1 MKDSGL
7 TRRAFL
13 AAVTTTA
20 AVSAW
25 SAPNTARV
33 VPRKIS
39 PNEKVNVAGIGVGGK
54 GSSDIL
60 SFLRENVVAVCDV
73 DFAGAEET
81 VYRLPKAKQYKD
93 YRKMLDE
100 MGKDIDALTIA
111 TPDHTHAPAAYMAMK
126 LGKHV
131 YVEKPL
137 AHTVAEVRLLRKTAA
152 EMGVATQMGNQGH
165 SLDALR
171 ELTEMLRADAIGKV
185 TEVHVWTDRPGG
197 RWPKG
202 GPAEAA
208 PAQSVPATLD
218 WDLWIGTAPER
229 AYNELYA
236 PRKWRGWMDFG
247 CGGLGDMGCHIMDPA
262 WFALNLHEAPSFSVE
277 PVRQDGKNDQTWP
290 AAAVVKYAF
299 PARGDMPA
307 VDLYWYE
314 DGQKPPVP
322 AGLPEGTKLGDNEN
336 GSLFIGEKGIATAG
350 EYGGSP
356 RLLPDDKMKDF
367 TPPAATLPRVP
378 GGNHYRSFLSAIK
391 GGDPASSNFEY
402 AAPFTEMVL
411 MGNIALRCGAR
422 IEYDAAQAKITN
434 LPEANALLTKA
445 YRKGWEL
452 PV

>member
-137 AHTVAEVRLLRKTAA
+137 AHTVAEVRLLRRTAA

-208 PAQSVPATLD
+208 PAQSVPRRWTGTSGSERPPSAPTTNSTPRASGAAG
-218 WDLWIGTAPER
+218 WI
-229 AYNELYA
+229 
-236 PRKWRGWMDFG
+236 
-247 CGGLGDMGCHIMDPA
+247 
-262 WFALNLHEAPSFSVE
+262 S
-277 PVRQDGKNDQTWP
+277 
-290 AAAVVKYAF
+290 AAAVSETWA
-299 PARGDMPA
+299 ATS
-307 VDLYWYE
+307 WT
-314 DGQKPPVP
+314 PP
-322 AGLPEGTKLGDNEN
+322 
-336 GSLFIGEKGIATAG
+336 
-350 EYGGSP
+350 GSP
-356 RLLPDDKMKDF
+356 STCTR
-367 TPPAATLPRVP
+367 PRP
-378 GGNHYRSFLSAIK
+378 SPWN
-391 GGDPASSNFEY
+391 P
-402 AAPFTEMVL
+402 
-411 MGNIALRCGAR
+411 
-422 IEYDAAQAKITN
+422 
-434 LPEANALLTKA
+434 
-445 YRKGWEL
+445 
-452 PV
+452 